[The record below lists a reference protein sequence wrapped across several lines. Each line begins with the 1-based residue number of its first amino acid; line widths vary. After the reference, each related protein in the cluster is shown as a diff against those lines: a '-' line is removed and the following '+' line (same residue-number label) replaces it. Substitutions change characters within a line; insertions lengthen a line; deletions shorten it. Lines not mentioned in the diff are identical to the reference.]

1 MDNAKDNPKVIHA
14 HKRCAGG
21 IIEAIGSFQL
31 GPNLSPRDI
40 IDFKRCCKVETVDP
54 CFEVVK
60 FYVLYERWRHG
71 EVEES
76 ELYLE
81 HLKSIFVSLAS

>member
-1 MDNAKDNPKVIHA
+1 MKDNPKITHA
-14 HKRCAGG
+14 TERCAGG

-40 IDFKRCCKVETVDP
+40 IDFKGCCKVEMTDP

-60 FYVLYERWRHG
+60 FYVLYERWRRG
-71 EVEES
+71 EVEKS
-76 ELYLE
+76 EVYLE
-81 HLKSIFVSLAS
+81 HLKSMFVSVA

>member
-1 MDNAKDNPKVIHA
+1 MNNGKDNPKVIHGTE
-14 HKRCAGG
+14 RCAGG

-40 IDFKRCCKVETVDP
+40 NCCKVETINP

-60 FYVLYERWRHG
+60 FYVLYERWRRG
-71 EVEES
+71 EVEKS

-81 HLKSIFVSLAS
+81 HLKSIFVSFV